1 MPKMSMQASV
11 TTETKESVD
20 VELTEEQRV
29 LLAREIG
36 VYAECKKDAAEAER
50 DAEVAKSI
58 VEGLRAEWGHESIN
72 IPGIAIVTRVSGGE
86 TSTLNLK
93 KLCKDFNIT
102 PKTLAKYYDKK
113 PKKDYTLITLPKPE
127 GADGESAKPK
137 AKRERDERD
146 DYEDRD

>member
-11 TTETKESVD
+11 TTETKESVE

-58 VEGLRAEWGHESIN
+58 VEGLRAEYGHKSIN
-72 IPGIAIVTRVSGGE
+72 IPGIAIVTRVTDGE
-86 TSTLNLK
+86 TSTLDLK
-93 KLCKDFNIT
+93 QLCKDYNIT
-102 PKTLAKYYDKK
+102 PKKLATYYKKK

-127 GADGESAKPK
+127 GAESAEPK

-146 DYEDRD
+146 IDDRE